1 MNKYNI
7 FTLICLFGV
16 SLIQA
21 QNSFSDT
28 KYGLRV
34 EYKSEKKK
42 GDKYM
47 LYTTVINNSGKDLY
61 YVKELNSFNSQ
72 TYCVIVKSNGD
83 ADLSENGT
91 FVKGELTKYVTT
103 EGGQIYKIKASD
115 VLKAEAEVKAPR
127 GKKIEFSL
135 EYPNQMKD
143 FSELNIDYLSP
154 TTVDGLWISDC
165 GKFQFGL
172 KITKT
177 AGDKLIL
184 TQMIN
189 AREFVYEYMG
199 NYRFQ
204 RKDNIGYSLTF
215 AKDGNSFFYT
225 ADDGVSCNW
234 TRKE

>member
-1 MNKYNI
+1 MRKHTILTTI
-7 FTLICLFGV
+7 FLLSF
-16 SLIQA
+16 SFLQA
-21 QNSFSDT
+21 QNSFTDT

-34 EYKSEKKK
+34 ECKYEKKK

-61 YVKELNSFNSQ
+61 YVKEQNSFNSH
-72 TYCVIVKSNGD
+72 TYCVIVKSNGEG
-83 ADLSENGT
+83 DLGDNGT
-91 FVKGELTKYVTT
+91 FTKGEQTKYVTT
-103 EGGQIYKIKASD
+103 EGGQIFKIKASD
-115 VLKAEAEVKAPR
+115 VLKSEAEVKASR
-127 GKKIEFSL
+127 GKKIEFSV
-135 EYPNQMKD
+135 EYPNVMKD

-154 TTVDGLWISDC
+154 TTVDGLWVSDC

-172 KITKT
+172 KISKT
-177 AGDKLIL
+177 AGDKLTL

-189 AREFVYEYMG
+189 AREFVYEYTG

-215 AKDGNSFFYT
+215 AKDGNSFFYN